1 MFDLYNLLAS
11 GHSPDEI
18 AAQFTQAL
26 NDAEARLKKEE
37 EELKAR
43 EAEAAKRKEL
53 EANKRADFM
62 AAVESLLTTIGR
74 HYPDLAIEP
83 TDEVC
88 GPIADLIIMSI
99 DIEGLRNRHHISL
112 DVKPVR
118 VKMADTEKDVFK
130 RFFEQFGLN

>member
-11 GHSPDEI
+11 GHTPDEV
-18 AAQFTQAL
+18 AAEFTQAL

-43 EAEAAKRKEL
+43 EAEAAKRKEM
-53 EANKRADFM
+53 EATKRADFM
-62 AAVESLLTTIGR
+62 EAVESLLTAIDK

-83 TDEVC
+83 TDEIC

-99 DIEGLRNRHHISL
+99 DLEGLRGKRHITL